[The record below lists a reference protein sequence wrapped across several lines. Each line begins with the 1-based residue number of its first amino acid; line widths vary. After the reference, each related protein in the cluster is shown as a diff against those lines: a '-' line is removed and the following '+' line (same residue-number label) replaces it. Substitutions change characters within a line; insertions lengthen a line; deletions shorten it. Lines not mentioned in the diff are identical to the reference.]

1 MLRILL
7 ISSLASFSV
16 ACSSMPAAERSP
28 QWKRWSMARGG
39 VVDAQ
44 HSLAIQQRADAA
56 LARLNLAPT
65 GLNLAPTGLNLDPTE
80 RGIVLRILD
89 SSRVAAYAWRD
100 GSIFLTRGLL
110 QVVNDDELSAAIAHE
125 IGHLRGLGDD
135 LSHVAAEQLADELGC
150 ETLVASGIEPLNM
163 LDMLVKLDDHSG
175 NTLRAPIRQRIAR
188 LQSSLTEQPSH
199 VSVY

>member
-65 GLNLAPTGLNLDPTE
+65 GLNLAPTE

-135 LSHVAAEQLADELGC
+135 LSQVAAEQLADELGC
-150 ETLVASGIEPLNM
+150 QTLVASEIEPHNM
-163 LDMLVKLDDHSG
+163 LAMLVKLDDHRGS
-175 NTLRAPIRQRIAR
+175 TLRAPIRQRIAR

-199 VSVY
+199 ASVY